1 MRVMTKWTLL
11 ISTTLLTL
19 WAIGQQPVSF
29 YQRMPVISDD
39 GNDVIY
45 QAIPISGGGLPT
57 LDVFQMSP
65 QQMTTA
71 GIGVGLINLL
81 SPPPGIAIVQNA
93 ARPHFSVSQ
102 GMYIVYMR
110 GGNADKVDNDG
121 DGRIDEEIV
130 NGLDDDGDG
139 KVDEDQGPM
148 QIFLYDRQQGREI
161 LISGLGTDPANRQLG
176 TNHSVC
182 PRINK
187 NGRIIA
193 FASLDQTLHDPDGDG
208 VSNSDSLPVTP
219 TRDAPWIVYV
229 HDRDV
234 DGDGTYDETPPNGLT
249 ATYAVAIASSPYVS
263 LSPDTGGTYIA
274 YQVYD
279 SANRA
284 WGLFVKD
291 WRNNLVVAVSPVKF
305 SIPAVMG
312 ITQPVNGALVA
323 FTANVA
329 FNGNRAGVWLAEIDF
344 SGASPVVRRFAPVSL
359 NNGVN
364 GAPVISPDAT
374 FIAFHTTANDIDLD
388 GDTRIGEDPVDFDP
402 NGRPIDNDGDG
413 RANEDPPDRNG
424 VDDIYVFDLTTLRP
438 VWSTLLVRN
447 LPNSPQPPIGLFDP
461 CVHPSLSS
469 FNGNSLYIAFEHWL
483 KDLATGQQQI
493 LVRKVQIIPPSNFL
507 FAWKMGRARR
517 YVPLR

>member
-1 MRVMTKWTLL
+1 MRVMTKWALL
-11 ISTTLLTL
+11 IGTALLTL

-39 GNDVIY
+39 GSEVLY
-45 QAIPISGGGLPT
+45 QAVPVWNSGLPT

-71 GIGVGLINLL
+71 GTEVRLKVGLNE
-81 SPPPGIAIVQNA
+81 IVLPEWRDA
-93 ARPHFSVSQ
+93 ARPHFSTSQ
-102 GMYIVYMR
+102 AMHIVYMR
-110 GGNADKVDNDG
+110 GGSG
-121 DGRIDEEIV
+121 T
-130 NGLDDDGDG
+130 
-139 KVDEDQGPM
+139 PM
-148 QIFLYDRQQGREI
+148 QVFLYDRQQGREI
-161 LISGLGTDPANRQLG
+161 LISGLGTDPANRQPG
-176 TNHSVC
+176 NNHSVC

-193 FASLDQTLHDPDGDG
+193 FASLDPTLHDPNGDG
-208 VSNSDSLPVTP
+208 ISDPLPLYATP
-219 TRDAPWIVYV
+219 TRDAPWIIYV

-234 DGDGTYDETPPNGLT
+234 DGNGTYDEVSPDPTVIT
-249 ATYAVAIASSPYVS
+249 VATYAVAVTSFPYVS

-291 WRNNLVVAVSPVKF
+291 WRNNLVTDPPVAVSPVKF
-305 SIPAVMG
+305 SVPAVMG

-329 FNGNRAGVWLAEIDF
+329 FNGNKEGVWLAEIDF
-344 SGASPVVRRFAPVSL
+344 SGASPVVRGFVPVSL

-364 GAPVISPDAT
+364 GAPMISPDAT
-374 FIAFHTTANDIDLD
+374 FIAFHTTASDIV
-388 GDTRIGEDPVDFDP
+388 IP
-402 NGRPIDNDGDG
+402 NVNLF
-413 RANEDPPDRNG
+413 DRNG
-424 VDDIYVFDLTTLRP
+424 VDDIYVFDLTNLQP

-447 LPNSPQPPIGLFDP
+447 LPNSPPPPIGLFDP

-469 FNGNSLYIAFEHWL
+469 FNGNNLYIAFEHWL
-483 KDLATGQQQI
+483 KDPVTGQQQI

>member
-1 MRVMTKWTLL
+1 MRVMTKWALL
-11 ISTTLLTL
+11 IGTALLTL

-39 GNDVIY
+39 GSEVLY
-45 QAIPISGGGLPT
+45 QAVPVWNSGLPT

-71 GIGVGLINLL
+71 GTEVRLKVGLNE
-81 SPPPGIAIVQNA
+81 IVLPEWRDA
-93 ARPHFSVSQ
+93 ARPHFSTSQ
-102 GMYIVYMR
+102 AMHIVYMR
-110 GGNADKVDNDG
+110 GGSG
-121 DGRIDEEIV
+121 T
-130 NGLDDDGDG
+130 
-139 KVDEDQGPM
+139 PM
-148 QIFLYDRQQGREI
+148 QVFLYDRQQGREI
-161 LISGLGTDPANRQLG
+161 LISGLGTDPANRQPG
-176 TNHSVC
+176 NNHSVC

-193 FASLDQTLHDPDGDG
+193 FASLDPTLHDPNGDG
-208 VSNSDSLPVTP
+208 NSDPLPLYATP
-219 TRDAPWIVYV
+219 TRDAPWIIYV

-234 DGDGTYDETPPNGLT
+234 DGNGTYDEISPDPTVIT
-249 ATYAVAIASSPYVS
+249 VATYAVAVTSFPYVS

-291 WRNNLVVAVSPVKF
+291 WRNNLVTDPPVAVSPVKF

-329 FNGNRAGVWLAEIDF
+329 FNGNKAGVWLAEIDF
-344 SGASPVVRRFAPVSL
+344 SGASPVVGRFVPVSL

-374 FIAFHTTANDIDLD
+374 FIAFHTTASDIV
-388 GDTRIGEDPVDFDP
+388 IP
-402 NGRPIDNDGDG
+402 NVNLF
-413 RANEDPPDRNG
+413 DRNG
-424 VDDIYVFDLTTLRP
+424 VDDIYVFDLTNLQP

-447 LPNSPQPPIGLFDP
+447 LPNSPPPPIGLFDP

-469 FNGNSLYIAFEHWL
+469 FNGNNLYIAFEHWL
-483 KDLATGQQQI
+483 KNPATGQQQI
-493 LVRKVQIIPPSNFL
+493 LVRKVQVIPPSNFL
-507 FAWKMGRARR
+507 FFWKMGRARR

>member
-1 MRVMTKWTLL
+1 MRVMTKWALL
-11 ISTTLLTL
+11 IGTALLTL

-39 GNDVIY
+39 GSEVLY
-45 QAIPISGGGLPT
+45 QAVPVWNSGLPT

-71 GIGVGLINLL
+71 GTEVRLKVGLNE
-81 SPPPGIAIVQNA
+81 IVLPEWRDA
-93 ARPHFSVSQ
+93 ARPHFSTSQ
-102 GMYIVYMR
+102 AMHIVYMR
-110 GGNADKVDNDG
+110 GGSG
-121 DGRIDEEIV
+121 T
-130 NGLDDDGDG
+130 
-139 KVDEDQGPM
+139 PM
-148 QIFLYDRQQGREI
+148 QVFLYDRQQGREI
-161 LISGLGTDPANRQLG
+161 LISGLGTDPANRQPG
-176 TNHSVC
+176 NNHSVC

-193 FASLDQTLHDPDGDG
+193 FASLDPTLHDPNGDG
-208 VSNSDSLPVTP
+208 NSDPLPLYATP
-219 TRDAPWIVYV
+219 TRDAPWIIYV

-234 DGDGTYDETPPNGLT
+234 DGNGTYDEVSPDPTVIT
-249 ATYAVAIASSPYVS
+249 VATYAVAVTSFPYVS

-291 WRNNLVVAVSPVKF
+291 WRNNLVTDPPVAVSPVKF
-305 SIPAVMG
+305 SIPVVMG

-329 FNGNRAGVWLAEIDF
+329 FNGNKAGVWLAEIDF
-344 SGASPVVRRFAPVSL
+344 SGTSPVVGRFVPVSL

-364 GAPVISPDAT
+364 GAPMISPDAT
-374 FIAFHTTANDIDLD
+374 FIAFHTTASDIV
-388 GDTRIGEDPVDFDP
+388 IP
-402 NGRPIDNDGDG
+402 NVNLF
-413 RANEDPPDRNG
+413 DRNG
-424 VDDIYVFDLTTLRP
+424 VDDIYVFDLTNLQP

-447 LPNSPQPPIGLFDP
+447 LPNSPPPPIGLFEP

-469 FNGNSLYIAFEHWL
+469 FNGNNLYIAFEHWL
-483 KDLATGQQQI
+483 KNPVTGQQQI

>member
-1 MRVMTKWTLL
+1 MRVMTKWALL
-11 ISTTLLTL
+11 IGTALLTL
-19 WAIGQQPVSF
+19 WAIGQQPEPVSF

-39 GNDVIY
+39 GSEVLY
-45 QAIPISGGGLPT
+45 QAVPVWNSGLPT

-71 GIGVGLINLL
+71 GTEVRLKVGLNE
-81 SPPPGIAIVQNA
+81 IVLPEWRDA
-93 ARPHFSVSQ
+93 ARPHFSTSQ
-102 GMYIVYMR
+102 AMHIVYMR
-110 GGNADKVDNDG
+110 GGSG
-121 DGRIDEEIV
+121 T
-130 NGLDDDGDG
+130 
-139 KVDEDQGPM
+139 PM
-148 QIFLYDRQQGREI
+148 QVFLYDRQQGREI
-161 LISGLGTDPANRQLG
+161 LISGLGTDPANRQPG
-176 TNHSVC
+176 NNHSVC

-193 FASLDQTLHDPDGDG
+193 FASLDPTLHDPNGDG
-208 VSNSDSLPVTP
+208 NSDPLPLYATP
-219 TRDAPWIVYV
+219 TRDAPWIIYV

-234 DGDGTYDETPPNGLT
+234 DGNGTYDEISPDPTVIT
-249 ATYAVAIASSPYVS
+249 VATYAVAVTSFPYVS

-291 WRNNLVVAVSPVKF
+291 WRNNLVTDPPVAVSPVKF
-305 SIPAVMG
+305 SVPAVMG

-329 FNGNRAGVWLAEIDF
+329 FNGNKAGVWLAEIDF
-344 SGASPVVRRFAPVSL
+344 SGTSPVVGRFVPVSL

-374 FIAFHTTANDIDLD
+374 FIAFHTTASDIV
-388 GDTRIGEDPVDFDP
+388 IP
-402 NGRPIDNDGDG
+402 NVNLF
-413 RANEDPPDRNG
+413 DRNG
-424 VDDIYVFDLTTLRP
+424 VDDIYVFDLTNLQP

-447 LPNSPQPPIGLFDP
+447 LPNSPPPPIGLFDP

-469 FNGNSLYIAFEHWL
+469 FNGNNLYIAFEHWR
-483 KDLATGQQQI
+483 KNPATGQQQI

>member
-1 MRVMTKWTLL
+1 MRVMTKWALL
-11 ISTTLLTL
+11 IGTALLTL

-39 GNDVIY
+39 GSEVLY
-45 QAIPISGGGLPT
+45 QAVPVWNSGLPT

-71 GIGVGLINLL
+71 GTEVRLKVGLNE
-81 SPPPGIAIVQNA
+81 IVLPEWRDA
-93 ARPHFSVSQ
+93 ARPHFSTSQ
-102 GMYIVYMR
+102 AMHIVYMR
-110 GGNADKVDNDG
+110 GGNG
-121 DGRIDEEIV
+121 T
-130 NGLDDDGDG
+130 
-139 KVDEDQGPM
+139 PM
-148 QIFLYDRQQGREI
+148 QVFLYDRQQGREI
-161 LISGLGTDPANRQLG
+161 LISGLGTDPANRQPG
-176 TNHSVC
+176 NNHSVC

-193 FASLDQTLHDPDGDG
+193 FASLDPTLHDPNGDG
-208 VSNSDSLPVTP
+208 NSDPLPLYATP
-219 TRDAPWIVYV
+219 TRDAPWIIYV

-234 DGDGTYDETPPNGLT
+234 DGNGTYDEVSPDPTVIT
-249 ATYAVAIASSPYVS
+249 VATYAVAITSFPYVS

-291 WRNNLVVAVSPVKF
+291 WRNNLVTDPPVAVSPVKF

-329 FNGNRAGVWLAEIDF
+329 FNGNKAGVWLAEIDF
-344 SGASPVVRRFAPVSL
+344 SGASPVVGRFVPVSL

-364 GAPVISPDAT
+364 GAPMISPDAT
-374 FIAFHTTANDIDLD
+374 FIAFHTTASDIV
-388 GDTRIGEDPVDFDP
+388 IP
-402 NGRPIDNDGDG
+402 NVNLF
-413 RANEDPPDRNG
+413 DRNG
-424 VDDIYVFDLTTLRP
+424 VDDIYVFDLTNLQP

-447 LPNSPQPPIGLFDP
+447 LPNSPPPPIGLFDP

-469 FNGNSLYIAFEHWL
+469 FNGNNLYIAFEHWL
-483 KDLATGQQQI
+483 KNPATGQQQI
-493 LVRKVQIIPPSNFL
+493 LVRKVQVIPPSNFL
-507 FAWKMGRARR
+507 FFWKMGRARR